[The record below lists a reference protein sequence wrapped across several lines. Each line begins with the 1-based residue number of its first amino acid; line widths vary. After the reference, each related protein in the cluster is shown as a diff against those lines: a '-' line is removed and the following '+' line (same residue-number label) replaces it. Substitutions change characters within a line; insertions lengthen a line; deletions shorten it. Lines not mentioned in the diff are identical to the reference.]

1 LDLEGDCDGLLK
13 PDDDC
18 ELEDWLP
25 EEDCAPEDDC
35 EPDEFDCELPD
46 ELVSADEF
54 DEFDEVDE
62 LDE

>member
-1 LDLEGDCDGLLK
+1 LDWDGDCDGLLK

-18 ELEDWLP
+18 ELEDW
-25 EEDCAPEDDC
+25 DPEDDS

-46 ELVSADEF
+46 ELVPADEF
-54 DEFDEVDE
+54 EEVDE